1 MERQS
6 VCTTVQSNA
15 ELIST
20 VYRSASMLEG
30 TAFQIS
36 IKYQKASRGV
46 DAKVNMQSD
55 SWWGALRGLVYC
67 MEYLEESLDEWLGDE
82 LEAFGEDDYVV
93 FDCPGQIELYTNTS
107 VFRSFIRFLQSAG
120 WQVGRCQSAA

>member
-1 MERQS
+1 
-6 VCTTVQSNA
+6 
-15 ELIST
+15 
-20 VYRSASMLEG
+20 
-30 TAFQIS
+30 
-36 IKYQKASRGV
+36 
-46 DAKVNMQSD
+46 
-55 SWWGALRGLVYC
+55 

-120 WQVGRCQSAA
+120 WQVGRLLSLLKGGTAGACDFECRHQAEARQTIKRGNWCIPKKLSCAIDTRVPARVAFLRQPWKM